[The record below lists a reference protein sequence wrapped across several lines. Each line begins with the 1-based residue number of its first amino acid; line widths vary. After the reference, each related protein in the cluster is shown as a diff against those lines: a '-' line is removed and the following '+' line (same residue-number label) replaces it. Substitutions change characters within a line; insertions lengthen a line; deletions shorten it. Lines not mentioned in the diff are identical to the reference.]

1 MHLTAFFVSFFKNYN
16 QRMNR
21 KNGDFLSYD
30 EKYMRLAMQL
40 AGNAIGRTSPNP
52 LVGAVIVKDNRV
64 VGCGWHRKAGT
75 PHAEV
80 HALNQAGE
88 LAQGAD
94 VYVTLE
100 PCAHYGKTPPCA
112 KALVE
117 AKVKNVYGGLLDV
130 NPKVAGKGFKILE
143 DAGIHVEYGFLQDE
157 LRKQNE
163 VFFKWIEHK
172 KPFVVLKAAMTLDG
186 KIATATGQSKWITN
200 ETSRAY
206 GYKLRDIYDGIM
218 VGINTVIEDNP
229 MLTARVDGGKNPIR
243 IVVDSSLKIDINA
256 NVVQD
261 KSAKTIV
268 ATTDKADKDKILKLQ
283 AQNVDVIVV
292 DKDENDKVDIEKL
305 LNILG
310 QQNICSIL
318 VEGGATLSGS
328 FVAKKLVDKV
338 YFFIAPKI
346 VGGKEAKTPVA
357 GTGILNL
364 QEALALKD
372 IQIEKLEEDILI
384 IGRVDKDKV

>member
-1 MHLTAFFVSFFKNYN
+1 
-16 QRMNR
+16 MNR

-172 KPFVVLKAAMTLDG
+172 KPFVVLKVAMTLDG

-261 KSAKTIV
+261 KSAKTII

-283 AQNVDVIVV
+283 AQDIDVIVV

-305 LNILG
+305 LDILG

>member
-1 MHLTAFFVSFFKNYN
+1 
-16 QRMNR
+16 MNR

-172 KPFVVLKAAMTLDG
+172 KPFIVLKAAMTLDG
-186 KIATATGQSKWITN
+186 KIATAIGQSKWITN

-243 IVVDSSLKIDINA
+243 IVVDSSLRIDINA

-283 AQNVDVIVV
+283 AQDMDVIVV

-305 LNILG
+305 LDILG

-364 QEALALKD
+364 QEALTLKD

>member
-1 MHLTAFFVSFFKNYN
+1 
-16 QRMNR
+16 MNR

-243 IVVDSSLKIDINA
+243 IVVDSSLRIDINA

-268 ATTDKADKDKILKLQ
+268 ATIDKADKDKILKLQ
-283 AQNVDVIVV
+283 AQDVDVIVV

-305 LNILG
+305 LDILG

>member
-1 MHLTAFFVSFFKNYN
+1 
-16 QRMNR
+16 MNR

-172 KPFVVLKAAMTLDG
+172 KPFIVLKAAMTLDG

-206 GYKLRDIYDGIM
+206 GYKLRDIYDSIM

-243 IVVDSSLKIDINA
+243 IVVDSSLRIDINA

-283 AQNVDVIVV
+283 AQDVDVIVV

-305 LNILG
+305 LDILG

-328 FVAKKLVDKV
+328 FVARKLVDKV

>member
-1 MHLTAFFVSFFKNYN
+1 
-16 QRMNR
+16 MNR

-256 NVVQD
+256 NVIQD
-261 KSAKTIV
+261 KSAKTII

-283 AQNVDVIVV
+283 AQDVDVIVV

-305 LNILG
+305 LDILG

>member
-1 MHLTAFFVSFFKNYN
+1 
-16 QRMNR
+16 MNR

-75 PHAEV
+75 PHAEI

-172 KPFVVLKAAMTLDG
+172 KPFIVLKAAMTLDG

-200 ETSRAY
+200 ETSKAY

-283 AQNVDVIVV
+283 AQDVDVIVV

-305 LNILG
+305 LDILG

>member
-1 MHLTAFFVSFFKNYN
+1 
-16 QRMNR
+16 MNR

-172 KPFVVLKAAMTLDG
+172 KPFIVLKAAMTLDG
-186 KIATATGQSKWITN
+186 KIATTTGQSKWITN

-256 NVVQD
+256 NLVQD
-261 KSAKTIV
+261 KSAKTII

-283 AQNVDVIVV
+283 AQDVDVIVV

-305 LNILG
+305 LDILG

>member
-1 MHLTAFFVSFFKNYN
+1 
-16 QRMNR
+16 MNR

-40 AGNAIGRTSPNP
+40 AENAIGRTSPNP

-172 KPFVVLKAAMTLDG
+172 KPFIVLKAAMTLDG
-186 KIATATGQSKWITN
+186 KIATAIGQSKWITN

-243 IVVDSSLKIDINA
+243 IVVDSSLRIDINA

-283 AQNVDVIVV
+283 AQDVDVIVV
-292 DKDENDKVDIEKL
+292 DKDKNDKVDIEKL
-305 LNILG
+305 LDILG

-346 VGGKEAKTPVA
+346 IGGKEAKTPVA

>member
-1 MHLTAFFVSFFKNYN
+1 
-16 QRMNR
+16 MNR

-172 KPFVVLKAAMTLDG
+172 KPFIVLKAAMTLDG

-261 KSAKTIV
+261 KSAKTII
-268 ATTDKADKDKILKLQ
+268 ATTDKANKDKILKLQ
-283 AQNVDVIVV
+283 AQDVDVIVV

-305 LNILG
+305 LDILG

-346 VGGKEAKTPVA
+346 IGGKEAKTPVA

-372 IQIEKLEEDILI
+372 IQVEKLDEDILI

>member
-1 MHLTAFFVSFFKNYN
+1 
-16 QRMNR
+16 MNR

-372 IQIEKLEEDILI
+372 IQIEKLEEDVLI

>member
-1 MHLTAFFVSFFKNYN
+1 
-16 QRMNR
+16 MNR

-172 KPFVVLKAAMTLDG
+172 KPFIVLKAAMTLDG

-283 AQNVDVIVV
+283 AQDVDVIVV

-305 LNILG
+305 LDILG

-328 FVAKKLVDKV
+328 FVARKLVDKV

>member
-1 MHLTAFFVSFFKNYN
+1 
-16 QRMNR
+16 MNR

-328 FVAKKLVDKV
+328 FVAKKIVDKV

-346 VGGKEAKTPVA
+346 IGGKEAKTPVA

-364 QEALALKD
+364 QEALTLKD

>member
-1 MHLTAFFVSFFKNYN
+1 
-16 QRMNR
+16 MNR

-172 KPFVVLKAAMTLDG
+172 KPFIVLKAAMTLDG

-200 ETSRAY
+200 EISRAY

-243 IVVDSSLKIDINA
+243 IVVDSSLRIDINA

-283 AQNVDVIVV
+283 AQDVDVIVV

-305 LNILG
+305 LDILG

-346 VGGKEAKTPVA
+346 IGGKEAKTPVA

-364 QEALALKD
+364 QEALSLKD
-372 IQIEKLEEDILI
+372 IQIEKLKEDILI

>member
-1 MHLTAFFVSFFKNYN
+1 
-16 QRMNR
+16 MNR

-100 PCAHYGKTPPCA
+100 PCAHYGKTPPCS

-172 KPFVVLKAAMTLDG
+172 KPFIVLKAAMTLDG

-283 AQNVDVIVV
+283 AQDVDVIVV

-305 LNILG
+305 LDILG

-328 FVAKKLVDKV
+328 FVARKLVDKV

>member
-1 MHLTAFFVSFFKNYN
+1 
-16 QRMNR
+16 MNR

-172 KPFVVLKAAMTLDG
+172 KPFIVLKAAMTLDG
-186 KIATATGQSKWITN
+186 KIATATGQSKWITS

-268 ATTDKADKDKILKLQ
+268 ATTDKANKDKILKLQ
-283 AQNVDVIVV
+283 AQDVDVIVV

>member
-1 MHLTAFFVSFFKNYN
+1 
-16 QRMNR
+16 MNR

-100 PCAHYGKTPPCA
+100 PCAHYGKTPPCS

-172 KPFVVLKAAMTLDG
+172 KPFIVLKAAMTLDG

-261 KSAKTIV
+261 KSAKTII

-283 AQNVDVIVV
+283 AQDVDVIVV
-292 DKDENDKVDIEKL
+292 DKDKNDKVDIEKL
-305 LNILG
+305 LDILG

-346 VGGKEAKTPVA
+346 IGGKEAKTPVA

-364 QEALALKD
+364 QEALTLKD

>member
-1 MHLTAFFVSFFKNYN
+1 
-16 QRMNR
+16 MNR

-172 KPFVVLKAAMTLDG
+172 KPFIVLKAAMTLDG

-229 MLTARVDGGKNPIR
+229 MLTDRVDGGKNPIR

-283 AQNVDVIVV
+283 AQDVDVIVV

-305 LNILG
+305 LDILG

-357 GTGILNL
+357 GIGILNL

-372 IQIEKLEEDILI
+372 IQIEKLEKIF
-384 IGRVDKDKV
+384 

>member
-1 MHLTAFFVSFFKNYN
+1 
-16 QRMNR
+16 MNR

-172 KPFVVLKAAMTLDG
+172 KPFIVLKAAMTLDG

-243 IVVDSSLKIDINA
+243 IVVDSSLRIDINA

-261 KSAKTIV
+261 KSAKTII
-268 ATTDKADKDKILKLQ
+268 ATTDKANKDKILKLQ
-283 AQNVDVIVV
+283 AQDVDVIVV

-305 LNILG
+305 LDILG

-346 VGGKEAKTPVA
+346 IGGKEAKTPVA

-372 IQIEKLEEDILI
+372 IQIEKLEEDVLI

>member
-1 MHLTAFFVSFFKNYN
+1 
-16 QRMNR
+16 MNR

-100 PCAHYGKTPPCA
+100 PCAHYGKTPSCA

-229 MLTARVDGGKNPIR
+229 MLTARVDGGKSPIR
-243 IVVDSSLKIDINA
+243 IVVDSSLRIDINA

-283 AQNVDVIVV
+283 AQDVDVIVV
-292 DKDENDKVDIEKL
+292 DKDKNDKVDIEKL
-305 LNILG
+305 LDILG

-346 VGGKEAKTPVA
+346 IGGKEAKTPVS

-364 QEALALKD
+364 QETLTLKD

>member
-1 MHLTAFFVSFFKNYN
+1 
-16 QRMNR
+16 MNR

-172 KPFVVLKAAMTLDG
+172 KPFIVLKAAMTLDG

-261 KSAKTIV
+261 KLAKTII
-268 ATTDKADKDKILKLQ
+268 ATTDKANKDKILKLQ
-283 AQNVDVIVV
+283 AQDVDVIVV

-305 LNILG
+305 LDILG

-346 VGGKEAKTPVA
+346 IGGKEAKTPVA

-372 IQIEKLEEDILI
+372 IQIEKLEEDVLI

>member
-1 MHLTAFFVSFFKNYN
+1 
-16 QRMNR
+16 MNR

-261 KSAKTIV
+261 KSAKTII

-283 AQNVDVIVV
+283 AQDVDVIVV

-305 LNILG
+305 LDILG
-310 QQNICSIL
+310 QKNICSIL
-318 VEGGATLSGS
+318 VEGGATLNGS

-346 VGGKEAKTPVA
+346 IGGKEAKTPVA

-364 QEALALKD
+364 QEALTLKD

>member
-1 MHLTAFFVSFFKNYN
+1 
-16 QRMNR
+16 MNR

-243 IVVDSSLKIDINA
+243 IVVDSSLRIDINA

-283 AQNVDVIVV
+283 AQDVDVIVV

-305 LNILG
+305 LDILG

-318 VEGGATLSGS
+318 VEGGATLNGS

>member
-1 MHLTAFFVSFFKNYN
+1 
-16 QRMNR
+16 MNR

-243 IVVDSSLKIDINA
+243 IVVDSSLRIDINA

-261 KSAKTIV
+261 KSAKTII

-283 AQNVDVIVV
+283 AQDIDVIVV
-292 DKDENDKVDIEKL
+292 DKDKNDKVDIEKL
-305 LNILG
+305 LDILG

-346 VGGKEAKTPVA
+346 IGGKEAKTPVA

>member
-1 MHLTAFFVSFFKNYN
+1 
-16 QRMNR
+16 MNR

-172 KPFVVLKAAMTLDG
+172 KPFIVLKAAMTLDG

-261 KSAKTIV
+261 KSAKTII

-283 AQNVDVIVV
+283 AQDIDVIVV

-305 LNILG
+305 LDILG

-346 VGGKEAKTPVA
+346 IGGKEAKTPVA

-364 QEALALKD
+364 QEALTLKD
-372 IQIEKLEEDILI
+372 IKIEKLEEDILI

>member
-1 MHLTAFFVSFFKNYN
+1 
-16 QRMNR
+16 MNR

-143 DAGIHVEYGFLQDE
+143 DADIHVEYGFLQDE

-283 AQNVDVIVV
+283 AQDVDVIVV

-305 LNILG
+305 LDILG

-346 VGGKEAKTPVA
+346 IGGKEAKTPVA

-372 IQIEKLEEDILI
+372 IQIGKLEEDILI

>member
-1 MHLTAFFVSFFKNYN
+1 
-16 QRMNR
+16 MNR

-172 KPFVVLKAAMTLDG
+172 KPFIVLKAAMTLDG
-186 KIATATGQSKWITN
+186 KIATAIGQSKWITN

-283 AQNVDVIVV
+283 AQDVDVIVV

-305 LNILG
+305 LDILG

-346 VGGKEAKTPVA
+346 VGGKEAKTPVV

>member
-1 MHLTAFFVSFFKNYN
+1 
-16 QRMNR
+16 MNR

-243 IVVDSSLKIDINA
+243 IVVDSSLRIDINA
-256 NVVQD
+256 NVVKD

-268 ATTDKADKDKILKLQ
+268 ATIDKADKDKILKLQ
-283 AQNVDVIVV
+283 AQDVDVIVV

-305 LNILG
+305 LDILG

-328 FVAKKLVDKV
+328 FVARKLVDKV

>member
-1 MHLTAFFVSFFKNYN
+1 
-16 QRMNR
+16 MNR

-172 KPFVVLKAAMTLDG
+172 KPFIVLKAAMTLDG

-243 IVVDSSLKIDINA
+243 IVVDSSLRIDINA

-283 AQNVDVIVV
+283 AQDVDVIVV

-305 LNILG
+305 LDILG

-328 FVAKKLVDKV
+328 FVAKKIVDKV

-372 IQIEKLEEDILI
+372 IQIEKLEEDVLI

>member
-1 MHLTAFFVSFFKNYN
+1 
-16 QRMNR
+16 MNR

-163 VFFKWIEHK
+163 VFFKWIEHE
-172 KPFVVLKAAMTLDG
+172 KPFIVLKAAMTLDG

-261 KSAKTIV
+261 KSAKTII
-268 ATTDKADKDKILKLQ
+268 ATTDKANKDKILKLQ
-283 AQNVDVIVV
+283 AQDVDVIVV

-305 LNILG
+305 LDILG

-338 YFFIAPKI
+338 DFFIAPKI

>member
-1 MHLTAFFVSFFKNYN
+1 
-16 QRMNR
+16 MNR

-172 KPFVVLKAAMTLDG
+172 KPFVVLKTAMTLDG

-243 IVVDSSLKIDINA
+243 IVVDSSLRIDINA

-261 KSAKTIV
+261 KSAKTII

-283 AQNVDVIVV
+283 AQDVDVIVV

-305 LNILG
+305 LDILG

-346 VGGKEAKTPVA
+346 IGGKEAKTPVA

>member
-1 MHLTAFFVSFFKNYN
+1 
-16 QRMNR
+16 MNR
-21 KNGDFLSYD
+21 KNGDFLNYD

-261 KSAKTIV
+261 KSAKTII

-283 AQNVDVIVV
+283 AQDVDVIVV

-305 LNILG
+305 LDILE

>member
-1 MHLTAFFVSFFKNYN
+1 
-16 QRMNR
+16 MNR

-88 LAQGAD
+88 LAQGSD

-100 PCAHYGKTPPCA
+100 PCAHYGKTPPCS

-172 KPFVVLKAAMTLDG
+172 KPFIVLKAAMTLDG

-283 AQNVDVIVV
+283 AQDVDVIVV

-305 LNILG
+305 LDILG

>member
-1 MHLTAFFVSFFKNYN
+1 
-16 QRMNR
+16 MNR

-172 KPFVVLKAAMTLDG
+172 KPFIVLKAAMTLDG
-186 KIATATGQSKWITN
+186 KIATVTGQSKWITN

-243 IVVDSSLKIDINA
+243 IVVDSSLRIDINA

-283 AQNVDVIVV
+283 AQDVDVIVV

-305 LNILG
+305 LDILG

>member
-1 MHLTAFFVSFFKNYN
+1 
-16 QRMNR
+16 MNR

-30 EKYMRLAMQL
+30 EKYMKLAMQL

-372 IQIEKLEEDILI
+372 IQVEKLDEDILI

>member
-1 MHLTAFFVSFFKNYN
+1 
-16 QRMNR
+16 MNR

-243 IVVDSSLKIDINA
+243 IVVDSSLRIDINA

-261 KSAKTIV
+261 KSAKTII

-283 AQNVDVIVV
+283 AQDVDVIVV

-305 LNILG
+305 LDILG

-318 VEGGATLSGS
+318 VEGGATLNGS

-346 VGGKEAKTPVA
+346 IGGKEAKTPVA

-364 QEALALKD
+364 QEALSLKD

>member
-1 MHLTAFFVSFFKNYN
+1 
-16 QRMNR
+16 MNR

-172 KPFVVLKAAMTLDG
+172 KPFIVLKAAMTLDG

-243 IVVDSSLKIDINA
+243 IVVDSSLRIDINA

-283 AQNVDVIVV
+283 AQDVDVIVV
-292 DKDENDKVDIEKL
+292 DKDKNDKVDIEKL
-305 LNILG
+305 LDILG

-346 VGGKEAKTPVA
+346 IGGKEAKTPVA

>member
-1 MHLTAFFVSFFKNYN
+1 
-16 QRMNR
+16 MNR

-172 KPFVVLKAAMTLDG
+172 KPFIVLKAAMTLDG

-261 KSAKTIV
+261 KSAKTII

-283 AQNVDVIVV
+283 AQDVDVIVV

-305 LNILG
+305 LDILG
-310 QQNICSIL
+310 QKNICSIL

-346 VGGKEAKTPVA
+346 IGGKEAKTPVA

>member
-1 MHLTAFFVSFFKNYN
+1 
-16 QRMNR
+16 MNR

-172 KPFVVLKAAMTLDG
+172 KPFIVLKAAMTLDG

-261 KSAKTIV
+261 KSAKTII

-283 AQNVDVIVV
+283 AQDIDVIVV

-305 LNILG
+305 LDILG

-346 VGGKEAKTPVA
+346 IGGKEAKTPVA

-364 QEALALKD
+364 QEALTLKD

>member
-1 MHLTAFFVSFFKNYN
+1 
-16 QRMNR
+16 MNR

-172 KPFVVLKAAMTLDG
+172 KPFIVLKAAMTLDG

-261 KSAKTIV
+261 KSAKTII

-283 AQNVDVIVV
+283 AQDVDVIVV
-292 DKDENDKVDIEKL
+292 DKDKNDKVDIEKL
-305 LNILG
+305 LDILG

-328 FVAKKLVDKV
+328 FVTKKLVDKV

-346 VGGKEAKTPVA
+346 IGGKEAKTPVA